1 MINSGEGVRGH
12 TGTLLELPIVRLQV
26 QTDRIKPGRAP
37 WRTYRPEVLREVDR
51 LIATDDGVI
60 GVDADGTEHVDV
72 HNRTHPHTR
81 DPKGLAGISVMS
93 TGDYAALRDR
103 YGAHL
108 VDGVAGESILVEHV
122 PGLAR
127 RDMPVTMMLR
137 CADGEEWPLTGVHIA
152 EPCVEFTRF
161 CLRLSASNE
170 VGDDVRQ
177 GLLDLGG
184 GARGYKMVTGRSGI
198 RIRRGD
204 TLLVHV

>member
-1 MINSGEGVRGH
+1 MRID
-12 TGTLLELPIVRLQV
+12 LPVIRLQV

-37 WRTYRPEVLREVDR
+37 WRTYRPEVLREVET
-51 LIATDDGVI
+51 LIATEDGVI
-60 GVDADGTEHVDV
+60 GVDEAGTEHVDV

-81 DPKGLAGISVMS
+81 DRKGLAGISIMT

-103 YGAHL
+103 YGPHL
-108 VDGVAGESILVEHV
+108 VDGIAGESILLEHE

-127 RDMPVTMMLR
+127 RDLPATVTLR
-137 CADGEEWPLTGVHIA
+137 CADGVQLPLTGVHVA

-161 CLRLSASNE
+161 CLRLPASDR

-177 GLLDLGG
+177 GLLDLGR
-184 GARGYKMVTGRSGI
+184 GARGYKMVAGRSGI

-204 TLLVHV
+204 SLLLRV